1 MKIKT
6 KLNLGVGLLFLL
18 IIILS
23 LVSAFYIFSIKK
35 DTENILKANYNTLE
49 YSRNMLLSLDEINS
63 NGKKAITTFETNLDQ
78 QSNNVTEAGEDVA
91 TRNLQNTF
99 NLLKKNCTDETH
111 IKKAFS
117 SDEIKKWVPDNQN
130 LKAFSEETLKS
141 QIRQDIFEIMKLNM
155 VAIKQKSDVAE
166 HTAETANLW
175 IAITGSLCF
184 LIAFNLL
191 INLPNNI
198 ANPIK
203 ELTESIKE
211 IANKNY
217 SERVH
222 FMSHNEFGDL
232 AKSFNT
238 MAQKLEEY
246 HNSNLYKLLFEKKRL
261 ETLINNMHD
270 PIIGLDNQGLIL
282 FVNDEALKIIGMKS
296 EDVIGKTAATLALTN
311 DLMKSLIIKN
321 LENESQLLGQKTPPM
336 KIFADGKESYFE
348 KENVNIT
355 IQPTGEED
363 TIDIGDVIILR
374 NITPFKELDF
384 AKTNFIAT
392 ISHEL
397 KTPISAIKFSLLL
410 LEKEQT
416 GILNEE
422 QIYLI
427 DSIKDDSQRLL
438 KITGELLELSQVET
452 GNIQLNIEKSNPY
465 EMVQYATEAVKMQ
478 AEQKQIELV
487 VEAEENLPDI
497 KADSEKTV
505 WVLINFLTN
514 AIRYSSEKSKII
526 LKLKT
531 DNHQVLFTVVDTG
544 KGIDNHYLAK
554 VFDKYFQIPGSHKT
568 GTGLGLA
575 ISKEFIEAQGGTI
588 GVESELGLGS
598 AFYFKLA
605 TV

>member
-6 KLNLGVGLLFLL
+6 KLNLSVGLLFLL
-18 IIILS
+18 IIILT
-23 LVSAFYIFSIKK
+23 LVSAFYIFLIKK

-49 YSRNMLLSLDEINS
+49 YSRNMLLSLDEIN
-63 NGKKAITTFETNLDQ
+63 NNEGKARVTFETNLDKQ
-78 QSNNVTEAGEDVA
+78 NKNVTEVGEGNA
-91 TRNLQNTF
+91 TLNLQKRF
-99 NLLKKNCTDETH
+99 HILKKNGTD
-111 IKKAFS
+111 A
-117 SDEIKKWVPDNQN
+117 V
-130 LKAFSEETLKS
+130 LKS

-155 VAIKQKSDVAE
+155 VAIKQKSDVAK

-191 INLPNNI
+191 VNLPNNI

-270 PIIGLDNQGLIL
+270 PIIGLDNQGMIL

-296 EDVIGKTAATLALTN
+296 EDVIGKIASTIALTN
-311 DLMKSLIIKN
+311 DLMKSLIGKG
-321 LENESQLLGQKTPPM
+321 LENESKTAIQKVLPM

-355 IQPTGEED
+355 IQPTGED
-363 TIDIGDVIILR
+363 QTIDIGDVIILR

-397 KTPISAIKFSLLL
+397 KTPIASMKFSLQL

-422 QIYLI
+422 QVHLI
-427 DSIKDDSQRLL
+427 DSIKDDSERLL
-438 KITGELLELSQVET
+438 KITGELLELAQVET

-465 EMVQYATEAVKMQ
+465 DIVHYATEAVKMQ
-478 AEQKQIELV
+478 AEQKQIELF
-487 VEAEENLPDI
+487 VEADENLPDI

-514 AIRYSSEKSKII
+514 AIRYSSEKSTITVKV
-526 LKLKT
+526 KS
-531 DNHQVLFTVVDTG
+531 DNHQVSFVVIDTG
-544 KGIDNHYLAK
+544 KGIDNRYITK
-554 VFDKYFQIPGSHKT
+554 VFDKYFQIPGSNKT

-575 ISKEFIEAQGGTI
+575 ISKEFIEAQGGII

-598 AFYFKLA
+598 TFYFKLETA
-605 TV
+605 

>member
-6 KLNLGVGLLFLL
+6 KLNLSVGLLFLL
-18 IIILS
+18 IMILT

-63 NGKKAITTFETNLDQ
+63 NAENAIMTFENNLNKQVD
-78 QSNNVTEAGEDVA
+78 NVTEVGEHNA
-91 TRNLQNTF
+91 TLNLKKTF
-99 NLLKKNCTDETH
+99 NLLKTNRTDEG
-111 IKKAFS
+111 
-117 SDEIKKWVPDNQN
+117 
-130 LKAFSEETLKS
+130 LKN

-155 VAIKQKSDVAE
+155 FAIKKKSDIAK
-166 HTAETANLW
+166 HTAETANMW
-175 IAITGSLCF
+175 IAITGALCF

-203 ELTESIKE
+203 ELTASIKE
-211 IANKNY
+211 IAKKNY

-246 HNSNLYKLLFEKKRL
+246 HDSNLYKLLFEKKRL
-261 ETLINNMHD
+261 ETLINKMND
-270 PIIGLDNQGLIL
+270 PIIGLDNQGVIL
-282 FVNDEALKIIGMKS
+282 FINNQALKIINRS
-296 EDVIGKTAATLALTN
+296 QEEVIGKSATVLAETN
-311 DLMKSLIIKN
+311 DLMKSLINSELDSVKA
-321 LENESQLLGQKTPPM
+321 QPM

-348 KENVNIT
+348 KEIVNIT
-355 IQPTGEED
+355 IVPTGEEQS
-363 TIDIGDVIILR
+363 IPIGDVIILR
-374 NITPFKELDF
+374 NITVFKELDF

-392 ISHEL
+392 VSHEL
-397 KTPISAIKFSLLL
+397 KTPISSIKMSLQL
-410 LEKEQT
+410 LENKST
-416 GILNEE
+416 GTINEE
-422 QIYLI
+422 QKHLI

-465 EMVQYATEAVKMQ
+465 EIVHYATEAVKVK
-478 AEQKQIELV
+478 AEQKQIEIIIDA
-487 VEAEENLPDI
+487 EADLPNV
-497 KADSEKTV
+497 KADTEKTS

-514 AIRYSSEKSKII
+514 AITYSSENSKII
-526 LKLKT
+526 VRLKQKNKQIT
-531 DNHQVLFTVVDTG
+531 FQVIDTG
-544 KGIDNHYLAK
+544 KGIDSRYKTK
-554 VFDKYFQIPGSHKT
+554 VFDKYFQIPGSNKS

-575 ISKEFIEAQGGTI
+575 ISKEFIEAQNGSI
-588 GVESELGLGS
+588 NVESELGLGS
-598 AFYFKLA
+598 TFSINLNVA
-605 TV
+605 

>member
-6 KLNLGVGLLFLL
+6 KLNLGVGLLFLM

-23 LVSAFYIFSIKK
+23 LASCYYIFSIKS

-49 YSRNMLLSLDEINS
+49 YSRDMLLSLDKINLNEKEALAVFEVNLAKQLKNITEIGE
-63 NGKKAITTFETNLDQ
+63 GKSTKDLNEN
-78 QSNNVTEAGEDVA
+78 
-91 TRNLQNTF
+91 F
-99 NLLKKNCTDETH
+99 NFLKKKGANEN
-111 IKKAFS
+111 A
-117 SDEIKKWVPDNQN
+117 
-130 LKAFSEETLKS
+130 KS
-141 QIRQDIFEIMKLNM
+141 KIRQNIFEIMKLNM
-155 VAIKQKSDVAE
+155 VAIKQKSDIAKR
-166 HTAETANLW
+166 TAETANFW
-175 IAITGSLCF
+175 IAITGTLCF

-191 INLPNNI
+191 VNLPNNI

-203 ELTESIKE
+203 ELTTSIKE

-222 FMSHNEFGDL
+222 FMDHNEFGDL
-232 AKSFNT
+232 AQSFNT
-238 MAQKLEEY
+238 MAIKLKEY
-246 HNSNLYKLLFEKKRL
+246 NDSNLYKLLFEKKRL

-270 PIIGLDNQGLIL
+270 PIIGLDNQGVIL
-282 FVNDEALKIIGMKS
+282 FVNDEALKIVGLKS
-296 EDVIGKTAATLALTN
+296 QDIIGKLAMKVAMTN
-311 DLMKSLIIKN
+311 DLIKSLLIEDCE
-321 LENESQLLGQKTPPM
+321 LENNRILPM

-348 KENVNIT
+348 KETVKIT
-355 IQPTGEED
+355 IQPTGED
-363 TIDIGDVIILR
+363 QTIGIGDVIILR

-397 KTPISAIKFSLLL
+397 KTPIASIKLSLHL

-416 GILNEE
+416 GNLNEE
-422 QIYLI
+422 QKYLME
-427 DSIKDDSQRLL
+427 SIKDDSERLL

-452 GNIQLNIEKSNPY
+452 GNIQLNMEKSSPY
-465 EMVQYATEAVKMQ
+465 EIVYCAIESVKVQAD
-478 AEQKQIELV
+478 QKKIELCV
-487 VEAEENLPDI
+487 TADENLPNI
-497 KADSEKTV
+497 KADSEKTA

-514 AIRYSSEKSKII
+514 AIRYSSENSKITV
-526 LKLKT
+526 KLKNE
-531 DNHQVLFTVVDTG
+531 DHQIMFTVIDTG
-544 KGIDNHYLAK
+544 KGIDNRYRAK
-554 VFDKYFQIPGSHKT
+554 IFDKYFQIPGSHKS

-598 AFYFKLA
+598 TFYFKLA

>member
-18 IIILS
+18 IIILT
-23 LVSAFYIFSIKK
+23 LVSAFYIFLIKK

-49 YSRNMLLSLDEINS
+49 YSRNMLLSLDQTNDNQE
-63 NGKKAITTFETNLDQ
+63 KAIATFETNLNKQ
-78 QSNNVTEAGEDVA
+78 NNNVTEVGEGSA
-91 TRNLQNTF
+91 TRNLKKSF
-99 NLLKKNCTDETH
+99 DLLKTNRADEKLKN
-111 IKKAFS
+111 
-117 SDEIKKWVPDNQN
+117 
-130 LKAFSEETLKS
+130 
-141 QIRQDIFEIMKLNM
+141 QIRKDIFAIMNLNM
-155 VAIKQKSDVAE
+155 VAIKQKSDIAK
-166 HTAETANLW
+166 HTAETANMW
-175 IAITGSLCF
+175 IAITGTLCF

-191 INLPNNI
+191 VNLPNNI
-198 ANPIK
+198 ADPIK
-203 ELTESIKE
+203 ELTASIKE

-222 FMSHNEFGDL
+222 FMNHNEFGDL

-246 HNSNLYKLLFEKKRL
+246 HDSNIYKLLFEKKRL
-261 ETLINNMHD
+261 ETLINNMND
-270 PIIGLDNQGLIL
+270 PIIGLDNQGVVL
-282 FVNDEALKIIGMKS
+282 FVNDEALKIIGLKS
-296 EDVIGKTAATLALTN
+296 EDVLGKTAKTLALTN
-311 DLMKSLIIKN
+311 DLMKSLI
-321 LENESQLLGQKTPPM
+321 LTDVESGTNSTAHKVLPM

-355 IQPTGEED
+355 IQPTGED
-363 TIDIGDVIILR
+363 QTIDIGDVIILR

-397 KTPISAIKFSLLL
+397 KTPISTMKLSLNL
-410 LEKEQT
+410 LENKQT
-416 GILNEE
+416 GPINEE
-422 QIYLI
+422 QKHLI
-427 DSIKDDSQRLL
+427 ESIKDDGERLL

-452 GNIQLNIEKSNPY
+452 GNIKLNIEKSNPY
-465 EMVQYATEAVKMQ
+465 KIIHYATEAVKMQ
-478 AEQKQIELV
+478 AEQKQIELL
-487 VEAEENLPDI
+487 VETDENLPMV
-497 KADSEKTV
+497 KADSEKTS

-514 AIRYSSEKSKII
+514 AIRYSSEKSTI
-526 LKLKT
+526 KLRLESEK
-531 DNHQVLFTVVDTG
+531 HQILFTVIDTG
-544 KGIDNHYLAK
+544 KGIDNRYLAK

-598 AFYFKLA
+598 IFYFKLLS
-605 TV
+605 T

>member
-23 LVSAFYIFSIKK
+23 LVGAFYIFSIKK

-63 NGKKAITTFETNLDQ
+63 NTEKAITTFETNLNKQ
-78 QSNNVTEAGEDVA
+78 TNNVTEEGEDDA
-91 TRNLQNTF
+91 TRNLKKSF
-99 NLLKKNCTDETH
+99 DLLKTNSTD
-111 IKKAFS
+111 
-117 SDEIKKWVPDNQN
+117 
-130 LKAFSEETLKS
+130 ETLKS

-155 VAIKQKSDVAE
+155 VAIKQKSDVAK

-175 IAITGSLCF
+175 IAITGALCF

-296 EDVIGKTAATLALTN
+296 EDVIGEAATTLALTN
-311 DLMKSLIIKN
+311 DLMKSLIVKN
-321 LENESQLLGQKTPPM
+321 LENESQMLGQKRLPM

-355 IQPTGEED
+355 IQPTGED
-363 TIDIGDVIILR
+363 QTIDIGDVIILR

-397 KTPISAIKFSLLL
+397 KTPISSIKFSLQLL
-410 LEKEQT
+410 DKEQT

-422 QIYLI
+422 QKHLVE
-427 DSIKDDSQRLL
+427 SIKEDSERLL

-465 EMVQYATEAVKMQ
+465 EIVHYATEAVKMQ

-487 VEAEENLPDI
+487 IEADENLPDI
-497 KADSEKTV
+497 KADSEKTA

-514 AIRYSSEKSKII
+514 AIRYSSEQSVITV
-526 LKLKT
+526 KLKS
-531 DNHQVLFTVVDTG
+531 DGRKISFTVMDTG